1 MHSTLHTPTQ
11 HTQVRDK
18 SAVLSLLQ
26 EELADVQRENALKDE
41 AIRKLTAKLKEEQ
54 QTHMMQ
60 VAVCMSVSD
69 SHARLV
75 LGQLGEGGAA
85 GQAGH
90 HT

>member
-1 MHSTLHTPTQ
+1 MHAFYASHTNTT

-54 QTHMMQ
+54 QTHMLQ
-60 VAVCMSVSD
+60 VPVCLSVNDGHNS
-69 SHARLV
+69 LV

-85 GQAGH
+85 G
-90 HT
+90 